1 MMNPSETTQPQ
12 VRVADYIA
20 QTLARQGVRDLF
32 MVTGGGA
39 MHLNDAFGKCEG
51 LRYVC
56 CHHEQACAMA
66 AEGYARVTGD
76 IGVLNVTTGPGGINA
91 LNGVYGAWTDSVPM
105 LVISGQVKRE
115 TCLATYA
122 IPGLRQLGDQEADII
137 DMVKGI
143 TKYAVLV
150 TDPASIRYHLERAL
164 HLAASGRPGPCWLD
178 IPIDVQAAKVDAET
192 LSGYEPQD
200 APAER
205 ACADLDETCRDIIE
219 RLRQAQ
225 RPVIMVGKGVRSAGM
240 EPLFEQIIRRLNIPV
255 VTAWTGI
262 DLMASDDP
270 LFCGRPGDLGDRAGN
285 FTVQN
290 ADVLLILGTRLG
302 LRQVSYNWSSFARE
316 AFKIHVDVDG
326 AEFKKPTVKSEMP
339 VSCDLRKFIPALH
352 AALEVSPDESTRH
365 NGWLAWCKERLTRY
379 PVFQPEHRE
388 LREGMIN
395 PYRFM
400 RELFAQLKADDIV
413 VCGNGTAN
421 VVAFQSALIKK
432 GQRMFCNTG
441 DASMGYGLPAA
452 IGAAIGGN
460 GRRVICLD
468 GDGSIMMNVQELQTV
483 VHHGWP
489 IKVFVLDNA
498 GYLSIRQSQQRFF
511 GRLVGESSATGISF
525 PDFCGLATAFGMP
538 ARLASGQDFSATLRQ
553 VLTAEGPSLCQVQLD
568 PQQGFE
574 PRLAA
579 RALPDGRIVSPPL
592 EDMFP
597 FLSRPELAENLL
609 IPTWQE

>member
-1 MMNPSETTQPQ
+1 MMNPSETTQPL

-20 QTLARQGVRDLF
+20 QTVVRHGVRDIF

-39 MHLNDAFGKCEG
+39 MHLNDAFGQCEG

-150 TDPASIRYHLERAL
+150 TEPATIRYHLERAL

-178 IPIDVQAAKVDAET
+178 IPIDVQAAKIDPET
-192 LSGYEPQD
+192 LSSYEPQD
-200 APAER
+200 APAEST
-205 ACADLDETCRDIIE
+205 CAHLNETCRDIIE

-302 LRQVSYNWSSFARE
+302 LRQVSYNWSSFARA

-339 VSCDLRKFIPALH
+339 VTCDLREFIPALH
-352 AALEVSPDESTRH
+352 AALEASPDEGSRH
-365 NGWLAWCKERLTRY
+365 NEWLAWCQAPHSRY
-379 PVFQPEHRE
+379 PVFQPQYGE
-388 LREGMIN
+388 LIDGKIN
-395 PYRFM
+395 PYSFM
-400 RELFAQLKADDIV
+400 RELFAQLTRDDIV
-413 VCGNGTAN
+413 VCGNGSAN
-421 VVAFQSALIKK
+421 VVAFQSAFIQK

-452 IGAAIGGN
+452 IGAAVGGN

-538 ARLASGQDFSATLRQ
+538 ARRAAGQAFAATLRE
-553 VLTAEGPSLCQVQLD
+553 VLTSEGPSLCQVQLD

-592 EDMFP
+592 KDMFP
-597 FLSRPELAENLL
+597 FLSRSELAENLL
-609 IPTWQE
+609 IPPWSE